1 MQRLTTL
8 AVLLLCVVALAACN
22 DTEQPSVSSEDL
34 GATPEVVA
42 TDAADSDDGEGD
54 GESDGDDGTGEDEG
68 SAEEPE
74 ASDEATPEPP
84 TFEEVCEG
92 RDDEAF
98 IEVLTP
104 MPDSELSSPFTV
116 TGCGNTFE
124 ATYLWR
130 VELADGTVAAEG
142 FGTMTCGSGCVG
154 EFEQEIDVDATGEA
168 TLVVFESSAED
179 GSEQHVVEVPITLA

>member
-1 MQRLTTL
+1 MHRLTTL
-8 AVLLLCVVALAACN
+8 AVVLLCITTLTACN
-22 DTEQPSVSSEDL
+22 GTEQPSVSSEDL
-34 GATPEVVA
+34 GATPQVVA
-42 TDAADSDDGEGD
+42 TDDTDDADDG
-54 GESDGDDGTGEDEG
+54 DGDDDPTTEDAE
-68 SAEEPE
+68 AEEPDSSQE
-74 ASDEATPEPP
+74 PTPEPP
-84 TFEEVCEG
+84 TFEEVCED

-104 MPDSELSSPFTV
+104 MPGTELSSPFTV

-130 VELADGTVAAEG
+130 VELADGTVAGEG

-168 TLVVFESSAED
+168 TIVVFESSAED
-179 GSEQHVVEVPITLA
+179 GSEENVVEVAITLA